1 MVKKVSLR
9 KILQYLNTSHK
20 SYEFDGDQEAEVE
33 GFSSLKNYKEGS
45 IAWIKSVES
54 IPADFNETIDA
65 AVIQSGESIPDSIC
79 IKNKIISSESKKIY
93 FSILDELFVEKT
105 EQTFQIGQGTYLSPN
120 VKLGRNVSIGYNCVL
135 DGNITIGD
143 NTKIYHNVTIINNVT
158 IGRNC
163 DIESGVNI
171 GHDGYAFTENE
182 GHEKSMIK
190 HYGGVTIGD
199 NVHIGG
205 QTHVARGTLDDTII
219 EDGVKIDT
227 LIHIA
232 HNCKI
237 GRNSALIAGSLIY
250 GSAELGSNVQITSGI
265 VRNQMKMGDNS
276 FAGIGS
282 VVLKDVPEE
291 TTVIGIPAK
300 PLKKE

>member
-1 MVKKVSLR
+1 MVKKVSLF
-9 KILQYLNTSHK
+9 KILQFLNDSHEN
-20 SYEFDGDQEAEVE
+20 YEFEVNQDTEVE

-45 IAWIKSVES
+45 ITWIKSAGNIPAGFDES
-54 IPADFNETIDA
+54 IDV

-79 IKNKIISSESKKIY
+79 VKNRIITLESKKIY
-93 FSILDELFVEKT
+93 FAILDELFVEKT
-105 EQTFQIGQGTYLSPN
+105 EQIFQIGQGTYLSPN
-120 VKLGRNVSIGYNCVL
+120 VKLGRNVSIGCNCVL

-143 NTKIYHNVTIINNVT
+143 NTRIYHNVTIINNVT
-158 IGRNC
+158 IGKNC

-182 GHEKSMIK
+182 SHEKSMIK

-205 QTHVARGTLDDTII
+205 QTHVARGTLDNTII

-265 VRNQMKMGDNS
+265 VRNQLKMGNNS

-282 VVLKDVPEE
+282 VVLKDVPED
-291 TTVIGIPAK
+291 TTVIGVPAK
-300 PLKKE
+300 VLLK

>member
-1 MVKKVSLR
+1 M
-9 KILQYLNTSHK
+9 
-20 SYEFDGDQEAEVE
+20 
-33 GFSSLKNYKEGS
+33 
-45 IAWIKSVES
+45 
-54 IPADFNETIDA
+54 
-65 AVIQSGESIPDSIC
+65 
-79 IKNKIISSESKKIY
+79 
-93 FSILDELFVEKT
+93 DELFVEKT
-105 EQTFQIGQGTYLSPN
+105 EQIFQIGQGTYLSPN
-120 VKLGRNVSIGYNCVL
+120 VKLGRNVSIGCNCVL

-143 NTKIYHNVTIINNVT
+143 NTRIYHNVTIINNVT
-158 IGRNC
+158 IGKNC

-182 GHEKSMIK
+182 SHEKSMIK

-205 QTHVARGTLDDTII
+205 QTHVARGTLDNTII

-265 VRNQMKMGDNS
+265 VRNQLKMGNNS

-282 VVLKDVPEE
+282 VVLKDVPED
-291 TTVIGIPAK
+291 TTVIGVPAK
-300 PLKKE
+300 VLLK

>member
-1 MVKKVSLR
+1 MVKKVSLF
-9 KILQYLNTSHK
+9 KILQFLNDSHEN
-20 SYEFDGDQEAEVE
+20 YEFEGNQDAEVE

-45 IAWIKSVES
+45 ITWIKSAGNIPAGFDES
-54 IPADFNETIDA
+54 IDV

-79 IKNKIISSESKKIY
+79 VKNRIITLESKKIY
-93 FSILDELFVEKT
+93 FAILDELFVEKT
-105 EQTFQIGQGTYLSPN
+105 EQIFQIGQGTYLSPN
-120 VKLGRNVSIGYNCVL
+120 VKLGRNVSIGCNCVL

-143 NTKIYHNVTIINNVT
+143 NTRIYHNVTIINNVT
-158 IGRNC
+158 IGKNC

-182 GHEKSMIK
+182 SHEKSMIK

-205 QTHVARGTLDDTII
+205 QTHVARGTLDNTII

-265 VRNQMKMGDNS
+265 VRNQLKMGNNS

-282 VVLKDVPEE
+282 VVLKDVPED
-291 TTVIGIPAK
+291 TTVIGVPAK
-300 PLKKE
+300 VLLK

>member
-1 MVKKVSLR
+1 MVKKVSLF
-9 KILQYLNTSHK
+9 KILQFLNDSHEN
-20 SYEFDGDQEAEVE
+20 YEFEGNQDTEVE

-45 IAWIKSVES
+45 ITWIKSAGNIPAGFDES
-54 IPADFNETIDA
+54 IDV

-79 IKNKIISSESKKIY
+79 VKNRIITLESKKIY
-93 FSILDELFVEKT
+93 FAILDELFVEKT
-105 EQTFQIGQGTYLSPN
+105 EQIFQIGQGTYLSPN
-120 VKLGRNVSIGYNCVL
+120 VKLGRNVSIGCNCVL

-143 NTKIYHNVTIINNVT
+143 NTRIYHNVTIINNVT
-158 IGRNC
+158 IGKNC

-182 GHEKSMIK
+182 SHEKSMIK

-205 QTHVARGTLDDTII
+205 QTHVARGTLDNTII

-265 VRNQMKMGDNS
+265 VRNQLKMGNNS

-282 VVLKDVPEE
+282 VVLKDVPED
-291 TTVIGIPAK
+291 TTVIGVPAK
-300 PLKKE
+300 VLLK

>member
-1 MVKKVSLR
+1 MVNKVSLF
-9 KILQYLNTSHK
+9 KILQFLNDSHEN
-20 SYEFDGDQEAEVE
+20 YEFEGNQDTEVE

-45 IAWIKSVES
+45 ITWIKSAGN
-54 IPADFNETIDA
+54 IPADFDESIDV

-79 IKNKIISSESKKIY
+79 IKNRIITSESKKIY
-93 FSILDELFVEKT
+93 FAILDELFVEKT
-105 EQTFQIGQGTYLSPN
+105 EQIFQIGQGTYLSPN
-120 VKLGRNVSIGYNCVL
+120 VKLGRNVSIGCNCVL

-158 IGRNC
+158 IGKNC

-182 GHEKSMIK
+182 SHEKSMIK

-205 QTHVARGTLDDTII
+205 QTHVARGTLDNTII

-265 VRNQMKMGDNS
+265 VRNQMKMGNNS

-300 PLKKE
+300 PIMKK

>member
-1 MVKKVSLR
+1 MVKKVSVH
-9 KILQYLNTSHK
+9 KILQYLNDSHEN
-20 SYEFDGDQEAEVE
+20 YEFEGNQAAEVE

-45 IAWIKSVES
+45 IVWIKSTKN
-54 IPADFNETIDA
+54 IPAGFNETIDV
-65 AVIQSGESIPDSIC
+65 AVIQRGECIPDSIC
-79 IKNKIISSESKKIY
+79 IKNRIISSESKKIY
-93 FSILDELFVEKT
+93 FAILDELFVDKT
-105 EQTFQIGQGTYLSPN
+105 EQISQIGQGTYLSPN
-120 VKLGRNVSIGYNCVL
+120 VKIGNNVSIGCNCVL

-158 IGRNC
+158 IGKNC
-163 DIESGVNI
+163 NIESGVNI

-182 GHEKSMIK
+182 SHEKSMIK

-205 QTHVARGTLDDTII
+205 QTHVARGTLDNTII

-237 GRNSALIAGSLIY
+237 GRNSVLIAGSLIY
-250 GSAELGSNVQITSGI
+250 GSVELGSNVQIASGI
-265 VRNQMKMGDNS
+265 VRNQMKMGNNS
-276 FAGIGS
+276 FAGMGS
-282 VVLKDVPEE
+282 VVLKDVPEN
-291 TTVIGIPAK
+291 TAVIGIPAK
-300 PLKKE
+300 PIMK